1 MKYLFKNNLE
11 KKINDNFLKKGFLI
25 FDIKRKKN
33 LNYLKKKT
41 KLELDKILKNK
52 TRLENIHKFINSK
65 DLNNQRMKIYNNLN
79 SDKKFI
85 HNYFMTAQNE
95 LENICG
101 NELAMQRKV
110 SLSIQMPNDD
120 GSLLPMHS
128 DVWSGCSPFEVVLW
142 IPLVDCKKTNSIFF
156 LPKKKS
162 MIIQK
167 KFKNLKDLD
176 QIESKYKKDIKFLEI
191 KYGQG
196 LIFSH
201 QLLHGN
207 VINKESTSRWSF
219 NCRFK
224 SVFSPYHEK
233 TLGETFSPIYLRPAS
248 QLGLKFDDN

>member
-1 MKYLFKNNLE
+1 
-11 KKINDNFLKKGFLI
+11 
-25 FDIKRKKN
+25 
-33 LNYLKKKT
+33 
-41 KLELDKILKNK
+41 
-52 TRLENIHKFINSK
+52 
-65 DLNNQRMKIYNNLN
+65 MKIYNNLN

-85 HNYFMTAQNE
+85 YNYFMTAQNE

-120 GSLLPMHS
+120 SSLLPMHS

-156 LPKKKS
+156 LPQKKS
-162 MIIQK
+162 MLIQK
-167 KFKNLKDLD
+167 KFKDLKDLD
-176 QIESKYKKDIKFLEI
+176 QIESKYKKDIKFLDI

-233 TLGETFSPIYLRPAS
+233 TIGETFAPIYLRPAS
-248 QLGLKFDDN
+248 QFGLKFDDN